1 MINLFFFS
9 RPVYK
14 RMESNNQRKSSVERW
29 KEAHR
34 EYYLAQKR
42 RLAARPEFLKHR
54 REKYRAHV
62 EELTLLGILPRKRGR
77 PAMYSGTEATE
88 MRRQRAREASARYR
102 AKIISQRQEK
112 DEYESSETASEGIH
126 SESDSSWSS
135 ADGTTERSR
144 FSHQNAY
151 WALSNAGG

>member
-1 MINLFFFS
+1 
-9 RPVYK
+9 
-14 RMESNNQRKSSVERW
+14 MESNNQRKSSVERW

-34 EYYLAQKR
+34 EYDLAQKR
-42 RLAARPEFLKHR
+42 RLAARPEYKKHR

-77 PAMYSGTEATE
+77 PAMYDGTEAQE
-88 MRRQRAREASARYR
+88 MRRQRNRAASARYR

-112 DEYESSETASEGIH
+112 DEYESSETASESSTG
-126 SESDSSWSS
+126 SSDSDRSS

-144 FSHQNAY
+144 FSHKNAY
-151 WALSNAGG
+151 WALQAAGG

>member
-1 MINLFFFS
+1 MAE
-9 RPVYK
+9 K
-14 RMESNNQRKSSVERW
+14 QQTAMQRW

-34 EYYLAQKR
+34 EYYLSQKR
-42 RLAARPEFLKHR
+42 RLAARPEYKAHR
-54 REKYRAHV
+54 REMYKAKQ
-62 EELTLLGILPRKRGR
+62 EELTLLGILPRKKGR
-77 PAMYSGTEATE
+77 PRMYEGDEALE
-88 MRRQRAREASARYR
+88 MRRQRARESTARYR
-102 AKIISQRQEK
+102 AKRISQQQEK
-112 DEYESSETASEGIH
+112 DDHESETASEGIH

>member
-1 MINLFFFS
+1 MFFFLG
-9 RPVYK
+9 RYIK
-14 RMESNNQRKSSVERW
+14 EWIATIRERDLERW

-42 RLAARPEFLKHR
+42 RLAARPEYKKHR
-54 REKYRAHV
+54 REMYRAHV

-77 PAMYSGTEATE
+77 PMLYAGDEAQE
-88 MRRQRAREASARYR
+88 MRKQRAREASSRYR
-102 AKIISQRQEK
+102 SKIISQRQEK

>member
-1 MINLFFFS
+1 
-9 RPVYK
+9 
-14 RMESNNQRKSSVERW
+14 MESNNQRKTSVERW

-42 RLAARPEFLKHR
+42 RLAARPEYKAIR
-54 REKYRAHV
+54 RERYREHV

-112 DEYESSETASEGIH
+112 DEYECESETASETSTG
-126 SESDSSWSS
+126 SSDSDRSS
-135 ADGTTERSR
+135 AERPEERSR

-151 WALSNAGG
+151 WALQAAGG